1 MKNHSCLHAVFVLA
15 LAMLFFACTSPPLR
29 GLGGLGWGALK
40 PGGVFSQADSLMNH
54 RPDSALQ
61 LLETLLPDTN
71 SMRKGDLMRFHLLRT
86 NAQNKCDTV
95 FRAEHAALMRRVCD
109 YYDNLSSPLWV
120 DERGLSNSRML
131 AHYLLGRCYD
141 DMGEAPAA
149 LQEFHNAADAADSTR
164 TDCNYLILSRI
175 HGQIADLLLRMQ
187 LLQNNT
193 DELLNASK
201 YALLA
206 GDTISSI
213 IYRGMRSHVYLQQKD
228 TVAFL
233 ANMEEEAH
241 SYEKIGVESFSAMSR
256 GGMAYILIEQGN
268 SGKAREYMKLFE
280 EKSGLFNEK
289 GEIMSGHENYY
300 NTKGLYFLSCGNT
313 DSALLFYRKAYRH
326 GDHNCRI
333 LAAQGLC
340 RLFSSQHCLDS
351 ALWYAQKSYQLND
364 SAYSYNT
371 SRSLQQMQSMYNYQ
385 RHERAA
391 AIRLQQLNIRTG
403 QLKMALLSFV
413 VFILVGY
420 LLALRHRK
428 RQRMK
433 NIEQAEAYEVYRSER
448 ERLESEKN
456 TLSDL
461 LSKEEQL
468 QKVNMLKIQTE
479 KDFLEG

>member
-1 MKNHSCLHAVFVLA
+1 
-15 LAMLFFACTSPPLR
+15 
-29 GLGGLGWGALK
+29 
-40 PGGVFSQADSLMNH
+40 
-54 RPDSALQ
+54 
-61 LLETLLPDTN
+61 
-71 SMRKGDLMRFHLLRT
+71 
-86 NAQNKCDTV
+86 
-95 FRAEHAALMRRVCD
+95 
-109 YYDNLSSPLWV
+109 
-120 DERGLSNSRML
+120 
-131 AHYLLGRCYD
+131 
-141 DMGEAPAA
+141 
-149 LQEFHNAADAADSTR
+149 
-164 TDCNYLILSRI
+164 
-175 HGQIADLLLRMQ
+175 
-187 LLQNNT
+187 
-193 DELLNASK
+193 
-201 YALLA
+201 
-206 GDTISSI
+206 
-213 IYRGMRSHVYLQQKD
+213 MRSHVYLQQKD

-300 NTKGLYFLSCGNT
+300 NTKDLYFLSCGNT

-340 RLFSSQHCLDS
+340 RLFSSQHRLDS

-479 KDFLEG
+479 KDFLEGQRSKLIREINKKNQLVEQLQQEISQLEANNKYVERNYILDAKMASTRIFKHFNNYAENRRTKPNEEDWEKLIRMVEDTLPSFKPIVRGKSRVEGDDYRVCVLVRLGFTPTKVCSVTEKNYDYVTKVRKRLLKKIFHIDGHAKDFDSMIMNIV